1 MDFAIIVNEQKILK
15 FTFLR
20 VAQMKSLIGIWIT
33 LMTLGLVAEEAKP
46 AFFLG
51 GETEI
56 DVSADDRAEQAIRKW
71 TDAKGGEEKDP
82 AEAPYYWNF
91 KVVGRHVFRVLAA
104 ITAGSVAE
112 GAVVANEVL
121 SGRRDVTRDGECK
134 VFREAVAGDRLL
146 YKEYPNI
153 NYNKAPRGKWMLYNL
168 ESDPSQDRE
177 VGADHPEIV
186 QQMASAYEQWW
197 NKLRPLLINE
207 VGYSE

>member
-46 AFFLG
+46 AFFPG

-71 TDAKGGEEKDP
+71 TDPKVWEEKDP
-82 AEAPYYWNF
+82 AEALYYWNF
-91 KVVGRHVFRVLAA
+91 KVVGLHVFRVLAA
-104 ITAGSVAE
+104 ITAGSVAV
-112 GAVVANEVL
+112 GAVVANEVP
-121 SGRRDVTRDGECK
+121 SGRVDVTRDGECK

-146 YKEYPNI
+146 YK
-153 NYNKAPRGKWMLYNL
+153 
-168 ESDPSQDRE
+168 
-177 VGADHPEIV
+177 
-186 QQMASAYEQWW
+186 
-197 NKLRPLLINE
+197 
-207 VGYSE
+207 

>member
-1 MDFAIIVNEQKILK
+1 
-15 FTFLR
+15 
-20 VAQMKSLIGIWIT
+20 MKSLIGIWIT

-46 AFFLG
+46 AFLLG

-71 TDAKGGEEKDP
+71 TDPKVWEEKDP

-91 KVVGRHVFRVLAA
+91 KVVGRHVVRVLAA
-104 ITAGSVAE
+104 ITACSVAE

-146 YKEYPNI
+146 YK
-153 NYNKAPRGKWMLYNL
+153 
-168 ESDPSQDRE
+168 
-177 VGADHPEIV
+177 
-186 QQMASAYEQWW
+186 
-197 NKLRPLLINE
+197 
-207 VGYSE
+207 

>member
-1 MDFAIIVNEQKILK
+1 M
-15 FTFLR
+15 
-20 VAQMKSLIGIWIT
+20 
-33 LMTLGLVAEEAKP
+33 
-46 AFFLG
+46 
-51 GETEI
+51 
-56 DVSADDRAEQAIRKW
+56 
-71 TDAKGGEEKDP
+71 
-82 AEAPYYWNF
+82 
-91 KVVGRHVFRVLAA
+91 LAA
-104 ITAGSVAE
+104 ITAASVAE
-112 GAVVANEVL
+112 GSVVANEVP
-121 SGRRDVTRDGECK
+121 SGRMDVTRDGECK

-146 YKEYPNI
+146 YNEYPNI